1 MRGVVAIKDALLRHK
16 KLAALIGVII
26 VLLIA
31 AGVAVTIWHAHQTK
45 STVAKNPVATQYKKE
60 LPSLEKAVKANP
72 KSSDAHKNYAVALYA
87 TGDLKK
93 ALSEYQQVVK
103 LNDKDAVAY
112 NNLGNVYRDLG
123 KYQDATDAYNKAI
136 SLDSSNM
143 NTYANLANVQLYMEN
158 DTNGA
163 IATYKKGLKALP
175 KNAQLE
181 FLLGLAYEKKG
192 DTTNARATYQHILS
206 YDASNQ
212 SAQAE
217 LTALQNNK

>member
-1 MRGVVAIKDALLRHK
+1 MRGVVAIKDAILRHK
-16 KLAALIGVII
+16 KLAAFVGLIV

-31 AGVAVTIWHAHQTK
+31 AFVVIALLQAHKTK
-45 STVAKNPVATQYKKE
+45 TTVAKNPVATQYKKE
-60 LPSLEKAVKANP
+60 LPALEKTVKENP
-72 KSSDAHKNYAVALYA
+72 KSSDAHKNYAIALYA

-93 ALSEYQQVVK
+93 AQSEYEQVVK
-103 LNDKDAVAY
+103 LNGKDAVAY

-123 KYQDATDAYNKAI
+123 QYQDASDAYNKAI
-136 SLDSSNM
+136 SLNPSNM

-158 DTNGA
+158 DANGA

-175 KNAQLE
+175 NNAQLE

-192 DTTNARATYQHILS
+192 DTANAKATYEHILS
-206 YDASNQ
+206 YDSSNQ